1 MESPCLTSSSNESLD
16 SIVRCKYNGS
26 GWIFILSSY
35 KALFSDELN
44 ELNGLMKPIII
55 AIHSCSFQLL
65 LDNKKTNMLMGI
77 NLMLNE

>member
-1 MESPCLTSSSNESLD
+1 MAALDFLFIILTRL
-16 SIVRCKYNGS
+16 Y
-26 GWIFILSSY
+26 FQMM
-35 KALFSDELN
+35 LN

-55 AIHSCSFQLL
+55 VIHSCSFQLL

>member
-1 MESPCLTSSSNESLD
+1 MAALDFHFIILTKL
-16 SIVRCKYNGS
+16 Y
-26 GWIFILSSY
+26 FQMM
-35 KALFSDELN
+35 LN